1 MFQLAREGVWGDL
14 LMLYASVALKAGPLH
29 TQHRERKIGFKD
41 DIQTQVSSHYY
52 CPHLTLHA
60 LFLKQIRPTPKAR
73 SGPFLSDFLSG
84 LIHSTK
90 RGKAL
95 KIDCA
100 GFPSVSRMEFYPLV
114 SSLFLAHEL
123 DSSL

>member
-1 MFQLAREGVWGDL
+1 
-14 LMLYASVALKAGPLH
+14 MLYASVALKAGPLH